1 MTLIKRSNSLFPS
14 VPSFFDDFFTR
25 DLFDWSNTNNAYG
38 SSLPAVNIKE
48 DENNFEVEVA
58 VPGLKKEDFKIE
70 IENDVLTVS
79 SEKEA
84 HNESE
89 EENYKRREFRYSSFR
104 RTFSLP
110 ENKVDANKV
119 KANYVDG
126 VLQIT
131 LPKKEEAKPKPVR
144 TIKIG

>member
-14 VPSFFDDFFTR
+14 VPSFFDDFLTR
-25 DLFDWSNTNNAYG
+25 DVFERSNTNNGYG

-48 DENNFEVEVA
+48 DDNNFEVEVA
-58 VPGLKKEDFKIE
+58 VPGLKREDFNIE
-70 IENDVLTVS
+70 LEKDVLTIS
-79 SEKEA
+79 SENKTKSETD
-84 HNESE
+84 ES
-89 EENYKRREFRYSSFR
+89 NFMRREFRYSSFK

-110 ENKVDANKV
+110 ENKVNGDKV
-119 KANYVDG
+119 NAKYTDG
-126 VLQIT
+126 VLHVT

>member
-25 DLFDWSNTNNAYG
+25 DLFDWSNVNTGYG

-58 VPGLKKEDFKIE
+58 VPGMKKDDFKIE
-70 IENDVLTVS
+70 LENNVLMVS
-79 SEKEA
+79 SEKEE
-84 HNESE
+84 NTETDDN
-89 EENYKRREFRYSSFR
+89 NYKRREFRYSSFR
-104 RTFSLP
+104 RSFSLP
-110 ENKVDANKV
+110 ENIVDGEKVGAK
-119 KANYVDG
+119 YTDG
-126 VLQIT
+126 VLHIT
-131 LPKKEEAKPKPVR
+131 LPKREEAKPKPVR